1 MHLRLWREF
10 LRSKNFE
17 IDKKVFYLIQE
28 KLSKNKDKFSDEE
41 IRSFIK
47 DELTKEKI
55 LIKEKV
61 ELAKIIFMRLR
72 NPLSVLDIFLNDDAV
87 NEIMVIG
94 CENIFIEKNGKVIKS
109 EYYFLDEDELLRIV
123 RKIASFVNRE
133 ITELNPI
140 LDARLS
146 DGSRVNVLYKNLSIR
161 GTTLT
166 IRKFGKTLVSVDDLI
181 SFKTINSEMSKF
193 LKDIVRAKYNIFIC
207 GGTSSGKTTFLNVLS
222 NFIPKNERIITIE
235 DSLELKINNIENLV
249 SLEVRKNID
258 KEKEI
263 NIRDLIKTS
272 LRMRPD
278 RIIVGEVRGEEVIDM
293 IQAMN
298 TGHDGSLSTGH
309 ANSAKASLFRLEAMF
324 LEGANYPIKSIRSQ
338 ILEAID
344 IIVHLAKVN
353 ENERKII
360 EISEVVKTLKDG
372 EIVLRPIYQL
382 SNNKFVRV
390 NHDILNC
397 DKLNRYY
404 LNNNSNEVKA

>member
-1 MHLRLWREF
+1 M
-10 LRSKNFE
+10 RSKNFE

>member
-1 MHLRLWREF
+1 MNRN
-10 LRSKNFE
+10 SE
-17 IDKKVFYLIQE
+17 IDKKIFYLIQE
-28 KLSKNKDKFSDEE
+28 KLSKNKDKFSNEE
-41 IRSFIK
+41 IKTLIK
-47 DELTKEKI
+47 NELKKEKI

-61 ELAKIIFMRLR
+61 ELARIIFLRLR
-72 NPLSVLDIFLNDDAV
+72 SPLSILETFLSDDSV

-94 CENIFIEKNGKVIKS
+94 CDKIFIEKNGKVIKTNL
-109 EYYFLDEDELLRIV
+109 YFIDEDELLRIV

-140 LDARLS
+140 LDARLN
-146 DGSRVNVLYKNLSIR
+146 DGSRVNVLYKNLSIK

-166 IRKFGKTLVSVDDLI
+166 IRKFSKTLVSVDDLI
-181 SFKTINSEMSKF
+181 NFKTINKEIADF
-193 LKDIVRAKYNIFIC
+193 LKDVVGAKYNIFIC

-222 NFIPKNERIITIE
+222 NFIPSKERIITVE

-249 SLEVRKNID
+249 SLEVRKNSD

-263 NIRDLIKTS
+263 NIRDLIRTS

-353 ENERKII
+353 DNERKII

-372 EIVLRPIYQL
+372 EIELRPIYVL
-382 SNNKFVRV
+382 NDNKFIRV
-390 NHDILNC
+390 NNELLNYE
-397 DKLNRYY
+397 KLNRYY
-404 LNNNSNEVKA
+404 LNKNLEASKDK